1 MDMQTRRLS
10 IRNVEKPSAD
20 SNESMQENINRL
32 SLNKTGEV
40 SIEKLNLERS
50 SNLKLLPS
58 NTMRLVKDNF
68 DD

>member
-1 MDMQTRRLS
+1 
-10 IRNVEKPSAD
+10 
-20 SNESMQENINRL
+20 MQENINKL